1 MPLLILHV
9 LGLNLDYFDIIH
21 IKPSALAFFY
31 QLFWSTLDY
40 TKWTVVYYC
49 MPSLKKKNS
58 VYIGSKIPQNQK
70 IVLENAIDNG
80 DYLNIS
86 GFVRDAVKEKLT
98 REGLLLSVKSVAV
111 SS

>member
-1 MPLLILHV
+1 MSSV
-9 LGLNLDYFDIIH
+9 E
-21 IKPSALAFFY
+21 
-31 QLFWSTLDY
+31 
-40 TKWTVVYYC
+40 
-49 MPSLKKKNS
+49 KKKS

-70 IVLENAIDNG
+70 SILESTIDNG

-98 REGLLLSVKSVAV
+98 REGLLSSIKSITV